1 MAKRGAFLT
10 RFNPIITPLGAVVL
24 FISLIMLIRS
34 LLSRN
39 SYEIV
44 LSSAVLLLFLVI
56 AIIGIWKTS
65 KYKSLESNWKTPSP
79 MTAGND
85 EQTIVTGLNVSVP
98 LFFRLH
104 YFLQGH
110 FFPNGKESGY
120 KNRCIVSHETSVIR
134 GETSAQIPLEFL
146 IAGVFLGDGF
156 CRLRDIFGFFSFS
169 FGKTQHRT
177 VNIRSA
183 PCFGKKTQIN
193 AQTGAEDR
201 RNKPAADIE
210 RYYMREYTPGDRYR
224 DINWKS
230 SDKIDSL
237 ITRISTDNQEKVSRI
252 EVHFRNFASFNS
264 DNKKKEYVSLEA
276 LWLLDRAK
284 AQLTYFIRSLLEQNS
299 TFIFDVKA
307 ANGSWEISN
316 TDELEIFLDELA
328 GISFLPPQYETAIKP
343 GVSDLYVFSTACD
356 KTLPIFIT
364 ACNPRPVTLF
374 IVQPFEISGKAEM
387 QTLYLSDFEQA
398 GLTVP
403 ARWFNYGKIKPLG
416 VQANK
421 VETFY
426 ANVKSVHGIKKRR
439 QSEKVN

>member
-1 MAKRGAFLT
+1 MLKRGFILT

-24 FISLIMLIRS
+24 FVSLIMLIRS

-44 LSSAVLLLFLVI
+44 ISSTALLLLLVI
-56 AIIGIWKTS
+56 AVIGIWKT
-65 KYKSLESNWKTPSP
+65 KKFKTLESNWKTPSP
-79 MTAGND
+79 LTACND

-104 YFLQGH
+104 YYLQGH
-110 FFPNGKESGY
+110 FYPDGLAAEN
-120 KNRCIVSHETSVIR
+120 KNRCIVSLETSVIR
-134 GETSAQIPLEFL
+134 RETSAQIPLEFPM
-146 IAGVFLGDGF
+146 AGVFHGEGF
-156 CRLRDIFGFFSFS
+156 CKLRDIFGFFSFPC
-169 FGKTQHRT
+169 GQTQHRT
-177 VNIRSA
+177 VNVRSA

-193 AQTGAEDR
+193 AQTGAEDK

-230 SDKIDSL
+230 SEKIDSL

-252 EVHFRNFASFNS
+252 EVHFRNFASFDS
-264 DNKKKEYVSLEA
+264 ENKKRKETSLVSLES

-284 AQLTYFIRSLLEQNS
+284 ARLTYFIRSLLEQNS
-299 TFIFDVKA
+299 SFIFDVRS

-316 TDELEIFLDELA
+316 MDELELFLDALA
-328 GISFLPPQYETAIKP
+328 GISFFPPQYETAIKP
-343 GVSDLYVFSTACD
+343 GAGDLYIFSTARD
-356 KTLPIFIT
+356 KTLPAFIT

-374 IVQPFEISGKAEM
+374 IVQPFEVNSKVETE
-387 QTLYLSDFEQA
+387 TLHISDFGQM
-398 GLTVP
+398 GLTIP
-403 ARWFNYGKIKPLG
+403 AGWLKRPKIKPLG

-421 VETFY
+421 VEMFY
-426 ANVKSVHGIKKRR
+426 AQVAFSYGITSKAFK
-439 QSEKVN
+439 